1 MSSSSM
7 VGRKWGFA
15 WLGAA
20 FALLIL
26 ASAAPARAQVAAE
39 GSIRGHVD
47 DGTGAVI
54 PGVTVV
60 ATSPSVAGAFRS
72 VSDEAGNYRL
82 TELPPAE
89 DYTVTA
95 ELEGFSKYQRAGVI
109 VRAGLNVRLDVSLTV
124 GNLSEAVSVTGSA
137 SNIIDTFSSEQ
148 SVAISGELIR
158 SLPLTGRREWSDTLQ
173 LTPGVLSASTDNY
186 GGQVYFVRGSENENH
201 ATLVDG
207 MDVGSFKQNWPS
219 NYISMSTESLGD
231 VQVKTGANDASSPAA
246 MGMVISIATP
256 TGGNQLHGA
265 TSLLI
270 SPRGWNDQNVPGGFS
285 AVSEAYQPDFSVS
298 GPLVRNKAWFFASGR
313 SIYRNDGISRTERQL
328 NDLRKVVPDF
338 VPFDNEARGFIY
350 VANSTVQLNDKQKL
364 FGVIQYDSRL
374 QGGNVET
381 QAGPYANQQ
390 YGGGAYSVRL
400 NSAWSQ
406 RLNTRLQVSYN
417 NKGQNDDL
425 DRIGGLSNTLPAL
438 NVYQSA
444 QSASGGTLSGNTLLA
459 QLNGAAS
466 RSLTPAHKT
475 TVSLDANYFAN
486 KWGSHDLQAGTY
498 LQPNL
503 RTWSDTYYANNGFT
517 TEDAALID
525 QNNPSLGYRPFHRRY
540 VLGDASGTLQGVR
553 TSDTGADDYAFYIQD
568 RWAPTGRLSIS
579 PGLRVEWI
587 AAQDEVFDVQT
598 QASWN
603 YAPRIG
609 VAYVLTSNQK
619 HVVRAS
625 WGRVTDIP
633 NAGYFDNVGSST
645 VATRDEYDLDGDG
658 IFETIRSTP
667 ATTALAAN
675 RTIDPDKHQGYAQEW
690 IVGYRT
696 QLPGGVAFDAS
707 YVDRTY
713 KDRPGSVEINQ
724 IYEFDPSVGHDV
736 WRGLVDPTQNNITS
750 STNNTWNWFVYHG
763 LEFTLTKQAK
773 GLNLLGTYTRVWDYL
788 DGTWQPNDPAAII
801 QPDSFPNE
809 GGIGTVRGS
818 GTNSYTTDTRNR
830 SWQQHQLRLGA
841 SWQAPWHLNLSTLLT
856 LQSGIPS
863 GPIVTTIA
871 ASDPS
876 YGPATLAINGRSVA
890 NPLST
895 TTRFAYETRADG
907 QLWTPWL
914 KAWNARVGRSFKL
927 GNSATAELD
936 VDVLN
941 IANAGAGQQFLGG
954 NNITSA
960 NFGLYQNIQT
970 PRAGQLSFRI
980 QF

>member
-1 MSSSSM
+1 MSSSFANRSK
-7 VGRKWGFA
+7 RGFA
-15 WLGAA
+15 WLSAGI
-20 FALLIL
+20 ALLIL
-26 ASAAPARAQVAAE
+26 ASAAAAGAQVAAE
-39 GSIRGHVD
+39 GSIRGRVD

-54 PGVTVV
+54 PGVAVV
-60 ATSPSVAGAFRS
+60 ATSPSVAGVFRS

-89 DYTVTA
+89 DYTVTV
-95 ELEGFSKYQRAGVI
+95 ELEGFSKYQRAGII
-109 VRAGLNVRLDVSLTV
+109 VRAGLNVRLDVNLSV
-124 GNLSEAVSVTGSA
+124 GNLSEAVSVSGTA

-148 SVAISGELIR
+148 SIAISGELIR

-173 LTPGVLSASTDNY
+173 LTPGILSASTDNY

-270 SPRGWNDQNVPGGFS
+270 SPRSWNGKNVSGGFS
-285 AVSEAYQPDFSVS
+285 AISEAYQPDFSLS

-313 SIYRNDGISRTERQL
+313 YIYRNDGISRTERQL
-328 NDLRKVVPDF
+328 NDLLKVVPDF

-350 VANSTVQLNDKQKL
+350 VANSTVQLNDQQKL
-364 FGVIQYDSRL
+364 FGVVQYDSRL

-381 QAGPYANQQ
+381 QAGPYSNQQ
-390 YGGGAYSVRL
+390 YGGGAYSARL
-400 NSAWSQ
+400 NSTWSQ

-425 DRIGGLSNTLPAL
+425 ERIGGLSSTDPAL
-438 NVYQSA
+438 NVYQRV
-444 QSASGGTLSGNTLLA
+444 QSATGGTLTGNTLLA
-459 QLNGAAS
+459 QLTGSAS

-475 TVSLDANYFAN
+475 TISFDANYFAN
-486 KWGSHDLQAGTY
+486 AWGSHDLQAGTY

-517 TEDAALID
+517 TEDSVLI
-525 QNNPSLGYRPFHRRY
+525 NEANPSLGYRAYHRRY
-540 VLGDASGTLQGVR
+540 IEGNVNGVR

-568 RWAPTGRLSIS
+568 RWAPTNRLSIS

-587 AAQDEVFDVQT
+587 AAQDKVFNVQT

-609 VAYVLTSNQK
+609 VAYVLTSDQK

-633 NAGYFDNVGSST
+633 NAGYFDNAGSST
-645 VATRDEYDLDGDG
+645 VATRDEYDADGDG
-658 IFETIRSTP
+658 VFETIRSTP
-667 ATTALAAN
+667 ATTSLAAN
-675 RTIDPDKHQGYAQEW
+675 RTIDPEKHQGYAQEW

-707 YVDRTY
+707 YVDRAY

-724 IYEFDPSVGHDV
+724 IYDVDPAVGHVV
-736 WRGLVDPTQNNITS
+736 WRGLVDPTQNSITL
-750 STNNTWNWFVYHG
+750 STNNNWNWFVYHG
-763 LEFTLTKQAK
+763 LEFTLTKQK
-773 GLNLLGTYTRVWDYL
+773 GSLNLLGTYTRVWDYL
-788 DGTWQPNDPAAII
+788 DGTWQPNDPASFI
-801 QPDSFPNE
+801 QPDAFPNE

-830 SWQQHQLRLGA
+830 SWQKHQFRVGA
-841 SWQAPWHLNLSTLLT
+841 SWQAPWRVNLSTMLT
-856 LQSGIPS
+856 LQSGIPT

-871 ASDPS
+871 APDLS
-876 YGPATLAINGRSVA
+876 YGPATLTIDGRSVS

-914 KAWNARVGRSFKL
+914 KTWNARVGRSFKL
-927 GNSATAELD
+927 GNSATAEVDL
-936 VDVLN
+936 DVLN
-941 IANAGAGQQFLGG
+941 IANNGAGQQFLGG

-970 PRAGQLSFRI
+970 PRAGQISFRL